1 MSESKRESTRLRRS
15 ASAALCFLLLALV
28 PLPLR
33 SESTSDRLA
42 KLRAEIED
50 REARARKFAR
60 EADGLIGE
68 LEGIDREV
76 IESRRS
82 QRELKARKQE
92 AEVELGQ
99 ARVALAEVERGL
111 VSSRK
116 DLSAR
121 LVVLYKSRYAGRLPA
136 LYAAS
141 NFQSGLRVA
150 AGLGRVIE
158 SDAALFTRYRK
169 GLDDWRSRSTQARGL
184 VVEVEGT
191 EVEYLKRKQLEKRR
205 LIERRNLVDLLRT
218 RSDREQR
225 AANELRLAAA
235 RLEER
240 VRTGPAPEGRGAT
253 STLRRGKVPRP
264 VGGKVRQSF
273 GRQVDPEFNT
283 VTRRTG
289 IEIAA
294 ERGTPV
300 RAIAEGRVIF
310 ADWFRGYGQM
320 AIVDHGGSN
329 VSVSGFLEELKVT
342 PGDPVTQGQV
352 IGTVGE
358 TGSFAGPALYF
369 ELRQNGQPVDPEAWF
384 E

>member
-1 MSESKRESTRLRRS
+1 MSKRESSTRVGRRV
-15 ASAALCFLLLALV
+15 SAALCFVLLALA

-50 REARARKFAR
+50 RESRARKFAR

-76 IESRRS
+76 VESRRS

-92 AEVELGQ
+92 AEVELQQ
-99 ARVALAEVERGL
+99 ARVALSDAERNL
-111 VSSRK
+111 VASRK
-116 DLSAR
+116 DLSSR

-136 LYAAS
+136 LYAAT

-158 SDAALFTRYRK
+158 SDAALFARYRK
-169 GLDDWRSRSTQARGL
+169 GLDDWRSRSTEARGL

-240 VRTGPAPEGRGAT
+240 VRTAPGTEGRGKPD
-253 STLRRGKVPRP
+253 TLRRGKVPRP
-264 VGGKVRQSF
+264 LEGKVRQSF

-294 ERGTPV
+294 DRGTPV
-300 RAIAEGRVIF
+300 RAIAGGRVIF

-320 AIVDHGGSN
+320 AIVDHGGIS
-329 VSVSGFLEELKVT
+329 VSVSGFLDELKVS
-342 PGDPVTQGQV
+342 PGDVVTQGQV

>member
-1 MSESKRESTRLRRS
+1 MSTRESMRWGRR
-15 ASAALCFLLLALV
+15 ASAVLCFLLLALA

-33 SESTSDRLA
+33 SESASDRLA

-50 REARARKFAR
+50 RESRARKFAR

-68 LEGIDREV
+68 LEGIDRQV
-76 IESRRS
+76 VESRRS
-82 QRELKARKQE
+82 QRQLRARKQE
-92 AEVELGQ
+92 AEVELEQ
-99 ARVALAEVERGL
+99 ARAALADAERKL
-111 VSSRK
+111 VASRK
-116 DLSAR
+116 DLSSR
-121 LVVLYKSRYAGRLPA
+121 LVVLYKSRYAGKLPA
-136 LYAAS
+136 LYAAP

-150 AGLGRVIE
+150 SGLERVIK
-158 SDAALFTRYRK
+158 SDAVLFARYRK

-191 EVEYLKRKQLEKRR
+191 EVEYLKRKQDEKRR

-218 RSDREQR
+218 RSDRELR

-235 RLEER
+235 RLEEQL
-240 VRTGPAPEGRGAT
+240 RTAPAAEGRGKPG
-253 STLRRGKVPRP
+253 TLRRGKVRRP
-264 VGGKVRQSF
+264 IAGKVRQSY

-294 ERGTPV
+294 ERGAPV
-300 RAIAEGRVIF
+300 RAIADGRVIF

-320 AIVDHGGSN
+320 AIVDHGDGS
-329 VSVSGFLEELKVT
+329 VSVSGFLEELKIAPSDV
-342 PGDPVTQGQV
+342 VTQGQV

-358 TGSFAGPALYF
+358 TGSFAGPGLYF

>member
-1 MSESKRESTRLRRS
+1 MSKRESRGVGRRT
-15 ASAALCFLLLALV
+15 SAALCFLLLALA

-33 SESTSDRLA
+33 SESKSDRLA

-50 REARARKFAR
+50 RESRARKFAR

-76 IESRRS
+76 VESRRS
-82 QRELKARKQE
+82 QKQLKARKQE
-92 AEVELGQ
+92 AEVELEQ
-99 ARVALAEVERGL
+99 ARGALAQAERNL
-111 VSSRK
+111 VSSRQ
-116 DLSAR
+116 DLSSR
-121 LVVLYKSRYAGRLPA
+121 LVILYKSRYAGQLPA
-136 LYAAS
+136 LYAAT

-158 SDAALFTRYRK
+158 SDAALFARYRK
-169 GLDDWRSRSTQARGL
+169 GLDEWRSRSTQARGL

-218 RSDREQR
+218 RSDRELR

-235 RLEER
+235 RLEEQ
-240 VRTGPAPEGRGAT
+240 VKTTPAPAGRGRPD
-253 STLRRGKVPRP
+253 TLRRGKVPRP
-264 VGGKVRQSF
+264 IPGKVRQSF

-300 RAIAEGRVIF
+300 RAIAPGRVIF

-320 AIVDHGGSN
+320 AIVDHGGGS
-329 VSVSGFLEELKVT
+329 VSVSGFLDELKVA
-342 PGDPVTQGQV
+342 PGDAVSESQV

-358 TGSFAGPALYF
+358 TGSFAGPGLYF

-384 E
+384 Q

>member
-1 MSESKRESTRLRRS
+1 MRGGVAAK
-15 ASAALCFLLLALV
+15 ACAALALLSFVFA

-33 SESTSDRLA
+33 SESTSARLA

-60 EADGLIGE
+60 EAEGLIGE

-76 IESRRS
+76 VESRRS
-82 QRELKARKQE
+82 QKQLRARQQE
-92 AEVELGQ
+92 AQVELGEARSALSDAERKLVTTRQ
-99 ARVALAEVERGL
+99 AL
-111 VSSRK
+111 SS
-116 DLSAR
+116 R
-121 LVVLYKSRYAGRLPA
+121 LVVLYKARYAGQLPA
-136 LYAAS
+136 LYSAT

-158 SDAALFTRYRK
+158 SDAALFQRYQRE
-169 GLDDWRSRSTQARGL
+169 LDDWRSRSTQARGL
-184 VVEVEGT
+184 MVELEGT

-218 RSDREQR
+218 RSDRERR
-225 AANELRLAAA
+225 AASELRLAAA

-240 VRTGPAPEGRGAT
+240 VRQATPSNAVPGTG
-253 STLRRGKVPRP
+253 LRRGRVPRP
-264 VGGKVRQSF
+264 LEGKVRLSY

-294 ERGTPV
+294 ARGTPV
-300 RAIAEGRVIF
+300 RAVAGGRVIF

-320 AIVDHGGSN
+320 VILDHGNGS
-329 VSVSGFLEELKVT
+329 VSVSGFLEELKVG
-342 PGDPVTQGQV
+342 PSDVIKARQV

-358 TGSFAGPALYF
+358 TGSFAGPGLYF
-369 ELRQNGQPVDPEAWF
+369 ELRQNGKPEDPETWF